1 MRRFSP
7 SRDDRSERAKNSA
20 AEISRKI
27 VAGQPEWSEVIGRH
41 NLTARAGRSEAV
53 LGGPDALIAGD
64 GDTALSKR
72 QRIA

>member
-27 VAGQPEWSEVIGRH
+27 AAPFYRGRIMGGI
-41 NLTARAGRSEAV
+41 LRAET
-53 LGGPDALIAGD
+53 DALFRNSRVRGLLGRD
-64 GDTALSKR
+64 LPRHGEN
-72 QRIA
+72 